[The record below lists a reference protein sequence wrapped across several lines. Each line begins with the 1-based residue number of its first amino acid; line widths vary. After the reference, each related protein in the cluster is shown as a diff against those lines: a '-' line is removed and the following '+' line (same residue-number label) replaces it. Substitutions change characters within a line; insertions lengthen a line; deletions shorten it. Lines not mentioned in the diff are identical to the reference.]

1 MAISS
6 LYLPPSLRRPIP
18 FAPRDHLR
26 RERAIELYEG
36 GEHRAA
42 IDEAIAYL
50 LLPGQAAP
58 DLSNAPLCLVQGT
71 ARLRLQIED
80 GRLHGRAVLGRL
92 GANASAT
99 AALRHFLSSVSGT
112 GQLFQPRLR
121 GDVVSLEFDERL
133 TLLHPYKLT
142 ELVQRLAEAACNAD
156 SWLTEDF
163 GMQPLDREALQ
174 PLEENEVRRATQIW
188 SAHWAAVDLMV
199 DEIRRHRSSAM
210 LNRVAD
216 YAYSQVIY
224 ALPLNG
230 ALPERLHDA
239 NDIYGDR
246 EEQPAK
252 RLAILAKS
260 VKDARALPEAEL
272 VASFGHVGYAINP
285 ISEGNAS
292 LLAKVLGGTQRE
304 QAIADYHAAGHIFES
319 ALYQAVDYLYLLAW
333 FVWPPAVET
342 ALREALD
349 QASERPLREA
359 ADTLRT
365 RATAI
370 LRAHAKGEGENDD
383 ADNTSAFA
391 GAWQ

>member
-6 LYLPPSLRRPIP
+6 LYLPPSLRRAIT

-26 RERAIELYEG
+26 RERAIELYEN
-36 GEHRAA
+36 GEHRVA
-42 IDEAIAYL
+42 IDEAIGYL
-50 LLPGQAAP
+50 LLPGQPVA

-71 ARLRLQIED
+71 ARLRLQIE
-80 GRLHGRAVLGRL
+80 GERLVGSAVLGRL
-92 GANASAT
+92 GANSSAT

-121 GDVVSLEFDERL
+121 DDVVSLEFDERL
-133 TLLHPYKLT
+133 TLLHPYKLI

-156 SWLTEDF
+156 SWLADDF
-163 GMQPLDREALQ
+163 GMQTLDREALA
-174 PLEENEVRRATQIW
+174 PLDGDEVQRATQIW
-188 SAHWAAVDLMV
+188 SAHWAAVDTMV

-216 YAYSQVIY
+216 YAYSQILY

-230 ALPERLHDA
+230 ALPEQLHDA
-239 NDIYGDR
+239 NEIYADR

-252 RLAILAKS
+252 RLAILAKT

-292 LLAKVLGGTQRE
+292 LLAKVLSGTQRE
-304 QAIADYHAAGHIFES
+304 QAIADYDAAGRTFES

-333 FVWPPAVET
+333 FVWPPTVEA

-349 QASERPLREA
+349 LASERPLREA

-370 LRAHAKGEGENDD
+370 LRAHGQGVDVHDEPDHA
-383 ADNTSAFA
+383 SASA

>member
-1 MAISS
+1 
-6 LYLPPSLRRPIP
+6 
-18 FAPRDHLR
+18 
-26 RERAIELYEG
+26 AIELYEG

-50 LLPGQAAP
+50 LLPGQASP

-260 VKDARALPEAEL
+260 VKDARALP
-272 VASFGHVGYAINP
+272 
-285 ISEGNAS
+285 
-292 LLAKVLGGTQRE
+292 
-304 QAIADYHAAGHIFES
+304 
-319 ALYQAVDYLYLLAW
+319 
-333 FVWPPAVET
+333 
-342 ALREALD
+342 
-349 QASERPLREA
+349 
-359 ADTLRT
+359 
-365 RATAI
+365 
-370 LRAHAKGEGENDD
+370 
-383 ADNTSAFA
+383 
-391 GAWQ
+391 

>member
-304 QAIADYHAAGHIFES
+304 
-319 ALYQAVDYLYLLAW
+319 
-333 FVWPPAVET
+333 
-342 ALREALD
+342 
-349 QASERPLREA
+349 
-359 ADTLRT
+359 
-365 RATAI
+365 
-370 LRAHAKGEGENDD
+370 
-383 ADNTSAFA
+383 
-391 GAWQ
+391 